1 MKLDLDRED
10 LISLAK
16 GQIPNYSAMDNPK
29 ISAHGSFAASYGRW
43 DWNYCSFEKCSDEEI
58 FEIYNICKQSWK
70 N

>member
-16 GQIPNYSAMDNPK
+16 GQTPNYSVMGNSK
-29 ISAHGSFAASYGRW
+29 IKPHGSFSGSYGQW

-58 FEIYNICKQSWK
+58 FEIYSICKQSWK
-70 N
+70 K